1 MRPNSYAMS
10 VKLPDKNIDLTH
22 TTCLTYKCRQ
32 LVHWHIDGQQALFQF
47 SIGVLSPSHENFSGK
62 CPVVAMFISSWTLG
76 I

>member
-32 LVHWHIDGQQALFQF
+32 LVHWHIDGQQALFQ
-47 SIGVLSPSHENFSGK
+47 LSLVTFPIFDW
-62 CPVVAMFISSWTLG
+62 CPFTKS
-76 I
+76 